1 MRTFLMKSLLLG
13 LLGLFSLSSLTAT
26 AKNSASIHPLSA
38 CMKTAQKAAYLSDS
52 ENKKLI
58 CIEKHAPTTP
68 QACLKATTY
77 FVSGEAGDQAR
88 WSCLQNFNS
97 RLKTKD
103 CEALADKMS
112 TPNMQ
117 ARAWYYCLQ
126 EIQATPTTNECIQLA
141 KKLYPADNL
150 RSLQSFCSSNI

>member
-1 MRTFLMKSLLLG
+1 MRTFLMKFLLVGLTTFSAFTSLA
-13 LLGLFSLSSLTAT
+13 AT
-26 AKNSASIHPLSA
+26 SVQSNPLST
-38 CMKTAQKAAYLSDS
+38 CMKSAQKSAYLTDS

-58 CIEKHAPTTP
+58 CIEKHAPSSP
-68 QACLKATTY
+68 QACIKATAY
-77 FVSGEAGDQAR
+77 FLSGDNGDQAR

-97 RLKTKD
+97 QLKTKE
-103 CEALADKMS
+103 CEVLADKMS

-126 EIQATPTTNECIQLA
+126 EIQATPSTNECLKLA

-150 RSLQSFCSSNI
+150 RSLQSFCDSNI

>member
-1 MRTFLMKSLLLG
+1 MRTFLLKSLLLG
-13 LLGLFSLSSLTAT
+13 LLGLSSLTAL
-26 AKNSASIHPLSA
+26 AASSGPLSPLSA
-38 CMKTAQKAAYLSDS
+38 CMKTAQKTAYLSDS
-52 ENKKLI
+52 ENKKLL
-58 CIEKHAPTTP
+58 CIEKHAPTNP
-68 QACLKATTY
+68 QACIKAAAY

-97 RLKTKD
+97 RLKTKE
-103 CEALADKMS
+103 CEVLADKMS

-126 EIQATPTTNECIQLA
+126 EIQATPTTSECLKLA